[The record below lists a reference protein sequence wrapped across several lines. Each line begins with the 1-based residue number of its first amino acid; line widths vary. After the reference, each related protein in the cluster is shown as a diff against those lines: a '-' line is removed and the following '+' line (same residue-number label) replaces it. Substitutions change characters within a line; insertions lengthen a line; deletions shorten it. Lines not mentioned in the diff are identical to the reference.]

1 MIAHAVPV
9 GVPLVSVVD
18 VGTVVSLI
26 EDVCRIQGENRSK
39 RSLEKARC
47 FSYLSKQRAAKLLVN
62 KK

>member
-26 EDVCRIQGENRSK
+26 EDICRIQGKNGSI

-47 FSYLSKQRAAKLLVN
+47 SSYGSKQLTAKLLFN